1 MSEKFDGIL
10 LGVAQECEGGVQEML
25 DVIFEFLARKTDFY
39 TGGGEGT
46 AEKLV
51 LEKFRKHGKAAWEEQ
66 RKKKARHEEEDR
78 KRKERREKEEEELNN
93 QPKILEVTEEEAKKI
108 EDEEKAK
115 KVTESPIVPAAA
127 TEKEKEKEK
136 ADDEE
141 EDESEKGKMKPNERN
156 GADLDKYNWGQTLQ
170 EIELR

>member
-1 MSEKFDGIL
+1 MVFCWVWLNSVR
-10 LGVAQECEGGVQEML
+10 VASRRCWTSSSSSSPERL
-25 DVIFEFLARKTDFY
+25 TSIP
-39 TGGGEGT
+39 GGGEGV

-78 KRKERREKEEEELNN
+78 KRKERREKEEQELNN

-127 TEKEKEKEK
+127 TEKEKEK
-136 ADDEE
+136 AGDDEE
-141 EDESEKGKMKPNERN
+141 EDESDKGKMKPNERN